1 MGFQIATPVDVAA
14 TPGPSPQTNS
24 ATDLKVPAALGSRN
38 SFLGIAGNYGAVK
51 IGKTDAPYKLSTAR
65 MDPFANTVGDYNSIM
80 GNTGGDNRAEFD
92 WRMPHA
98 IWYESPIVMGFQFSA
113 LASPGQN
120 PASDNSDFSWGDLF
134 QCPGS
139 SARASGSGFPDT
151 PGHIENTLT
160 GGFGCTDGS
169 YGNAY
174 SAALT
179 YKNGPFTAIA
189 AYELHEHVN
198 RHAD

>member
-65 MDPFANTVGDYNSIM
+65 MDPFSATVGDYNSIM

-92 WRMPHA
+92 TRLSHA
-98 IWYESPIVMGFQFSA
+98 MWYESPKWGAASFSA
-113 LASPGQN
+113 LWAPGQDR
-120 PASDNSDFSWGDLF
+120 ASDNRLH
-134 QCPGS
+134 
-139 SARASGSGFPDT
+139 ASGQPQR
-151 PGHIENTLT
+151 T
-160 GGFGCTDGS
+160 GGGV
-169 YGNAY
+169 A
-174 SAALT
+174 
-179 YKNGPFTAIA
+179 
-189 AYELHEHVN
+189 
-198 RHAD
+198 